1 MKTDT
6 QNYELSLE
14 HKQSNIDIKQKEKE
28 TNQNAKHTAKED
40 ETNFIQYISQYP
52 KNYCHYCKRKLF
64 PNEEK
69 KHFSHSENT
78 TILCGKC
85 NSSLLRKEVPA
96 LAYQNKLDP
105 DQIPMEL
112 LNLNIMEKRLISQ
125 IHLFVTIVTL
135 PGGQLGEKGQA
146 IHFPIDIPKQW
157 KNLPIP
163 VAESDVILV
172 QSNSK
177 TITYPVSYS
186 KVYQALQWLQNNNHL
201 YKDVLV
207 DYKCKSIETTK
218 QPIPDVML
226 ESGTTQHQ
234 KIVPSISKPNMLND
248 KKQDTS
254 TNSQPVYTLPLPN
267 NKPVDILGSSL
278 ETPIEELAFPWLFP
292 YGVNGFT
299 SQREKKITDLAYFQ
313 SRLMNYD
320 TRFSADLPYLFF
332 ENSIYEARKLSSCIS
347 IALRMKT
354 ICSSDKQH
362 KLQAKDL
369 RGKINADIIE
379 DSYVFMRNIRGTPAY
394 WRNELLNLLAGI
406 ATLGPPTWFV
416 TLSAADLQWQELFTL
431 LSPKKHYSDL
441 SSNEKW
447 KLMRENPLLVAKHFN
462 RRKQAFLKYILH
474 GKSKP
479 LGEITDYFLRIE
491 FQLRGSPHIHMFLWV
506 KGSPDLQTKKGCLL
520 APDFIDKYNNNT

>member
-1 MKTDT
+1 M
-6 QNYELSLE
+6 
-14 HKQSNIDIKQKEKE
+14 
-28 TNQNAKHTAKED
+28 
-40 ETNFIQYISQYP
+40 
-52 KNYCHYCKRKLF
+52 
-64 PNEEK
+64 
-69 KHFSHSENT
+69 
-78 TILCGKC
+78 
-85 NSSLLRKEVPA
+85 
-96 LAYQNKLDP
+96 
-105 DQIPMEL
+105 
-112 LNLNIMEKRLISQ
+112 
-125 IHLFVTIVTL
+125 
-135 PGGQLGEKGQA
+135 
-146 IHFPIDIPKQW
+146 
-157 KNLPIP
+157 
-163 VAESDVILV
+163 
-172 QSNSK
+172 
-177 TITYPVSYS
+177 
-186 KVYQALQWLQNNNHL
+186 YQALQWLQNNNHL

-447 KLMRENPLLVAKHFN
+447 KLMRENTLLIAKHFN